1 LREESR
7 RILVISHLNAF
18 RVARANIAGSIGDQR
33 DLRVVA
39 LSFSLLITYFASIR
53 MIVSVKLLWDILA

>member
-1 LREESR
+1 MTSMTYALRDLSDT
-7 RILVISHLNAF
+7 F